1 MTPEQNAARAD
12 SARRYIEDPLVQEA
26 FTSISNALHS
36 QWEDSSWKDK
46 EGREAAY
53 YMLKCFNE
61 FKNFFALVI
70 SDGDF
75 AKDEIEK
82 KLHKSIRRVK

>member
-1 MTPEQNAARAD
+1 MTPEQQATRAE

-26 FTSISNALHS
+26 FTSIRDALHT
-36 QWEDSSWKDK
+36 QWEESSWKDN

-61 FKNFFALVI
+61 FKNFFTVVI
-70 SDGDF
+70 SDGEF
-75 AKDEIEK
+75 AKDAIEK
-82 KLHKSIRRVK
+82 KLHKSMRRVK